1 MSNFVEAVVLIL
13 VAHQITTII
22 AYFSLRREDKGLP
35 PKEHS
40 RFTEWLLNSLL
51 FIPLI
56 GNVFYDCSLGF
67 VDHLRENRLCKMLAD
82 RDDEIKRLEKEN
94 DQIKN
99 ELRIRKKY
107 EDYLLDVSEID
118 PRIYSYSRF
127 LYLERLKSFDD

>member
-1 MSNFVEAVVLIL
+1 
-13 VAHQITTII
+13 
-22 AYFSLRREDKGLP
+22 
-35 PKEHS
+35 
-40 RFTEWLLNSLL
+40 
-51 FIPLI
+51 
-56 GNVFYDCSLGF
+56 
-67 VDHLRENRLCKMLAD
+67 MLAD

-118 PRIYSYSRF
+118 PRIYSYSSF